1 VRLDTGFHR
10 TSLQA
15 KSQLSPLDPGRIVT
29 TFTDSFSTLAPCYD
43 VVLADVWGVIHN
55 GVAAFPET
63 IEALTRFRQAGG
75 TVILITNAPRPAG
88 YVLHYLDRLA
98 VPHDVFDGIVTSGDV
113 SRSVIIARGGQ
124 GIFHIGPER
133 DHGLFHG
140 LDLHFAPL
148 ERADYSVC
156 SGLFDDTKETAEDY
170 RDLLTRM
177 HARGL
182 FMLCANPDL
191 VVERGDE
198 LVYCAGAIA
207 DLYESLGGEVLW
219 AGKPHRPIYEQ
230 ALAAAA
236 TLRGAEMPLQRVLA
250 IGDSVRTD
258 ITGAARF
265 GADSLFVTGG
275 IHAEELGQRHDPDPA
290 TLEKIFAAAGVQP
303 TAVTRRLAW

>member
-1 VRLDTGFHR
+1 MIPFIDR
-10 TSLQA
+10 
-15 KSQLSPLDPGRIVT
+15 
-29 TFTDSFSTLAPCYD
+29 FSTLASRYD

-63 IEALTRFRQAGG
+63 IEALTRFRQGGG
-75 TVILITNAPRPAG
+75 TVILITNAPRPAEI
-88 YVLHYLDRLA
+88 VLRFLDRLA
-98 VPHDVFDGIVTSGDV
+98 VPHVVFDDIVTSGDV
-113 SRSVIIARGGQ
+113 TRAVIAARSGQ
-124 GIFHIGPER
+124 SIFHIGPER
-133 DHGLFHG
+133 DYGLFHE
-140 LDLHFAPL
+140 LDLEFAPL
-148 ERADYSVC
+148 ESADYCVC

-177 HARGL
+177 RARGL

-198 LVYCAGAIA
+198 LVYCAGAVA
-207 DLYESLGGEVLW
+207 DLYEHLGGEVLW
-219 AGKPHRPIYEQ
+219 AGKPHGPIYQQ
-230 ALAAAA
+230 ALADAERR
-236 TLRGAEMPLQRVLA
+236 RGGKVPLQRVLA

-275 IHAEELGQRHDPDPA
+275 IHAEELGARHDPDPA
-290 TLEKIFAAAGVQP
+290 ALENIFATAGVRP

>member
-1 VRLDTGFHR
+1 
-10 TSLQA
+10 LQA
-15 KSQLSPLDPGRIVT
+15 KSLLPPQLRLIVIP
-29 TFTDSFSTLAPCYD
+29 FTDRFSALAPRYD

-63 IEALTRFRQAGG
+63 IEALTRFRQGGG
-75 TVILITNAPRPAG
+75 TVILITNAPRPAEI
-88 YVLHYLDRLA
+88 VLRFLDKLA

-113 SRSVIIARGGQ
+113 TRATIAARGGQ
-124 GIFHIGPER
+124 SIFHLGPER
-133 DHGLFHG
+133 DHGLFHE
-140 LDLHFAPL
+140 LDLEFAPL
-148 ERADYSVC
+148 ESADYCVC

-177 HARGL
+177 RARGL

-198 LVYCAGAIA
+198 LVYCAGAVA
-207 DLYESLGGEVLW
+207 DLYEHLGGEVLW
-219 AGKPHRPIYEQ
+219 AGKPHGPIYQQ

-236 TLRGAEMPLQRVLA
+236 ALRGGEVPLQRVLA

-258 ITGAARF
+258 ITGAVRF

-275 IHAEELGQRHDPDPA
+275 IHAEELGERHDPDPA
-290 TLEKIFAAAGVQP
+290 ALENIFATAGVQP